1 MVREGVMADDGKIPT
16 RYTFEFSKPDFW
28 HADIRSIRR
37 PERCTGIDV
46 DHVDIIVQGDGWG
59 SGTISVPL
67 YLWRQMLLATFQPP
81 VASTVTATEVRVV
94 LVHEPVVQPSAVL
107 ARPPPVVVTAARDPV
122 EEARK
127 ALDRPLERRK

>member
-1 MVREGVMADDGKIPT
+1 MVREGAMADDGKIPT

-28 HADIRSIRR
+28 HADLRSTRR
-37 PERCTGIDV
+37 PERSTGNDV
-46 DHVDIIVQGDGWG
+46 DHVEIAVQGDGWG

-67 YLWRQMLLATFQPP
+67 YLWRQMIQATFQPP
-81 VASTVTATEVRVV
+81 AASVQATEVRVV

-107 ARPPPVVVTAARDPV
+107 ARPPPIVVTAVRDPV

-127 ALDRPLERRK
+127 ALDRPVEKRR